1 MLLSCGPSSRGTRL
15 IATETAEVTIRL
27 IRNVERSCLK
37 LWPHTLARA
46 RARTHTHTHTH
57 THTNTH
63 TRTHA
68 RTHKLSL
75 SLSLTHTHT
84 DTKQQQKKEKKK
96 KPQYIDWRANLL
108 CASKRG
114 KSSYCHAPSPHCFSP
129 PSVFFSFFPF
139 FLTLLLISSVLLRC
153 TQQQRNPHPTHRSR

>member
-46 RARTHTHTHTH
+46 RALTHTHTHTH
-57 THTNTH
+57 THKHTH
-63 TRTHA
+63 PHA
-68 RTHKLSL
+68 RTHTQAL

-84 DTKQQQKKEKKK
+84 DTKQQKKKKKK

-129 PSVFFSFFPF
+129 PSVFLFLPF